1 MDIGSIMYN
10 YIWMGFVKLLF
21 FSYRL
26 GGIQFTIGFICG
38 LLIMMFTRYLWKI
51 LAIFGILIV
60 VGSIAIGIIASDI
73 TLDDIKSGQ
82 WVNKTDIT
90 QQQYQEIPSQ
100 IGQQVADYTQNQ
112 IIQQVNDTWASI
124 G

>member
-1 MDIGSIMYN
+1 
-10 YIWMGFVKLLF
+10 
-21 FSYRL
+21 
-26 GGIQFTIGFICG
+26 
-38 LLIMMFTRYLWKI
+38 MMFTRYLWKI